1 MYFKLRSDSSVPCNA
16 SGIKL
21 AQDVLL
27 WVLQQMLV
35 GRAVGQYISSRCGFL
50 ISLKHR
56 DSAQG
61 GKKARTC
68 FQSLL
73 FLLSLHTTI
82 SLFLLFIFLII
93 SYTQHI
99 IYPYSQF

>member
-1 MYFKLRSDSSVPCNA
+1 MHLKLRSDSSVPYNA

-35 GRAVGQYISSRCGFL
+35 ERGVGQYISSGCGFFYF
-50 ISLKHR
+50 IKTYR

-61 GKKARTC
+61 EKKARTC
-68 FQSLL
+68 FRSLL
-73 FLLSLHTTI
+73 FLLSLHTTF

-93 SYTQHI
+93 SYT
-99 IYPYSQF
+99 